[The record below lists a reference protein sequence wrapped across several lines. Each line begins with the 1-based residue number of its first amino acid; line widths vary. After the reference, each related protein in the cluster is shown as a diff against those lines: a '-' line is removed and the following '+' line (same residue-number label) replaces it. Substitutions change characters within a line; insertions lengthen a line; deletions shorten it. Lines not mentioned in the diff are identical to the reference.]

1 MSLGTGGHSNG
12 AVAEYRHYVLS
23 FQSLIHDP
31 SWAQSQFDQNTC
43 HGGEGRQHRDSGEP
57 HSAREGFRDGF
68 SEERATQ
75 LRQWWKE

>member
-1 MSLGTGGHSNG
+1 MDLGTDGHSNG
-12 AVAEYRHYVLS
+12 AGAECRHHVLS

-31 SWAQSQFDQNTC
+31 SWAQSPFDQNMC
-43 HGGEGRQHRDSGEP
+43 HDGEGRQHRDSGEP

-75 LRQWWKE
+75 LRQW